1 MLKNIKSIRIINKIF
16 QPIIYER
23 KLRLI
28 KYNKN
33 LQNKNDIDI
42 EYYKVFSGRY
52 IILYDIKKRLK
63 KEKNMIYLLINYY
76 LKENI

>member
-16 QPIIYER
+16 KPIIYER